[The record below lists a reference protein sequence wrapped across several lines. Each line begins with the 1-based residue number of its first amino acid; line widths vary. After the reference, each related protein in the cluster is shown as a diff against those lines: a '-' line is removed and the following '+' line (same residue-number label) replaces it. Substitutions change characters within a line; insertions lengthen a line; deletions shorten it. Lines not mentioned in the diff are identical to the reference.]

1 MSQRDMEM
9 REFTWRAILLGLAMT
24 IVLGAANAYL
34 GLRAG
39 ITIAATY
46 PAAVIA
52 MAAMRAWKG
61 SLLEE
66 NIARTA
72 GSIGEGIAAGAIFT
86 IPAFLI
92 AKAWP
97 SFRPG
102 DAYWKSTALIMVGSI
117 LGVLFI
123 SLVRRVMV
131 EDPELPFPES
141 VAASEIHKAGQ
152 RGAEAAKYLF
162 WNIGVGGVVYILGK
176 FGLFAADRDFP
187 FTIGNLGHSQVR
199 LGTLGSTKVVPTG
212 GTSVF
217 AAPSVS
223 PAYLGVGYIIGLRLA
238 SIQFAGSVLAWG
250 LLVPMMI
257 YFLGPSLQ
265 QYIPA
270 GTPKDWADTADAVWR
285 YIVRPIAVG
294 GMLVGAAY
302 TLFKM
307 RKSLTSGFSKLLSDM
322 RQSADQR
329 AKLGRTERYMSFK
342 TVLGLIALMFVL
354 MCALYVQISGLLW
367 PAILAAVVMLIVGF
381 FFATVSGNLVGFIG
395 SSNNPVS
402 GLTLST
408 LLIAALLMV
417 SLGVSGGKG
426 VAIVLG
432 VAAVVCVSSS
442 VAGELLQDFKVGYI
456 LGGTPRNIQIA
467 ELIAVVVASLVMYW
481 PLMLLHQG
489 SINSG
494 GVGFGGP
501 DLPAPQAGLMATLA
515 QGIVG
520 GDMPWALVGVGI
532 VFGIAMIMMQV
543 KSPMLVAVGMYL
555 PFGTTFA
562 IFVGGVFRSVGDWV
576 ADRRGYNAA
585 QKARVENAGVLTASG
600 LIAGEALMGLVWAG
614 LQFIPQWKA
623 PNHPPQL
630 FSHPSYV
637 VGGLIVLAGL
647 ACPAHPASD
656 IGSGRS
662 ERARAPDG
670 NHVSTGH
677 VNWAAAVTGFSEFSP
692 HVVVTVALVHFHL
705 GLEQTFQTLR
715 PKHQIFRPVRDDVSV
730 RHQ

>member
-1 MSQRDMEM
+1 MSSQSPETPKKHRPFVPENLEM
-9 REFTWRAILLGLAMT
+9 KEFTLRAVLVGLVLT
-24 IVLGAANAYL
+24 VVLGAANAYL

-46 PAAVIA
+46 PAAVIS
-52 MAAMRAWKG
+52 MAVLRAWKG

-66 NIARTA
+66 NISRTA
-72 GSIGEGIAAGAIFT
+72 GSIGEGLAAGAIFT
-86 IPAFLI
+86 IPAFVI
-92 AKAWP
+92 SKAWP
-97 SFRPG
+97 SFGWRE
-102 DAYWKSTALIMVGSI
+102 AYWKSTALMMVGSI

-131 EDPELPFPES
+131 DDPELPFPES

-152 RGAEAAKYLF
+152 RGAQAAKYLF
-162 WNIGVGGVVYILGK
+162 WNIGVGSIVYILGK
-176 FGLFAADRDFP
+176 FGLFAADRDISY
-187 FTIGNLGHSQVR
+187 TIGNLGHSQVR
-199 LGTLGSTKVVPTG
+199 LGTSGTANAVATG

-217 AAPSVS
+217 AAASVS
-223 PAYLGVGYIIGLRLA
+223 PAYLGVGYIIGVRLA

-257 YFLGPSLQ
+257 YFLGPELRH
-265 QYIPA
+265 YLP
-270 GTPKDWADTADAVWR
+270 ADTPENWAGMADAVWR

-294 GMLVGAAY
+294 GMIVGAVY
-302 TLFKM
+302 TLYKM
-307 RKSLTSGFSKLLSDM
+307 RASLVSGFGKAVSDL
-322 RQSADQR
+322 RQSAEDR
-329 AKLGRTERYMSFK
+329 AKLVRTERYMSFK
-342 TVLGLIALMFVL
+342 TVFALIAGVFLL
-354 MCALYVQISGLLW
+354 MCWLYIHISGLIW

-402 GLTLST
+402 GLTLCT

-417 SLGVSGGKG
+417 SLGVSGQKG
-426 VAIVLG
+426 VAVVLG

-456 LGGTPRNIQIA
+456 LGGTPQKIQIA

-489 SINSG
+489 SINAG

-520 GDMPWALVGVGI
+520 GDVAWALVGVGI
-532 VFGIAMIMMQV
+532 LFGIAMIMMQV

-562 IFVGGVFRSVGDWV
+562 IFVGGLFRTVGDWV
-576 ADRRGYNAA
+576 AERRGFNPA

-614 LQFIPQWKA
+614 LQFVPKWKA
-623 PNHPPQL
+623 PNHPPQI
-630 FSHPSYV
+630 FNNPSYL
-637 VGGLIVLAGL
+637 VGGMIVLAGL
-647 ACPAHPASD
+647 GALMVFLPVSAAGDPSEPAPPTAMM
-656 IGSGRS
+656 
-662 ERARAPDG
+662 
-670 NHVSTGH
+670 
-677 VNWAAAVTGFSEFSP
+677 
-692 HVVVTVALVHFHL
+692 
-705 GLEQTFQTLR
+705 
-715 PKHQIFRPVRDDVSV
+715 
-730 RHQ
+730 